1 MGLPVDAGRGGQRP
15 EQPDHESLTFSSG
28 ALAESKSRML
38 FPLRTGV
45 ELFRDPTMPE
55 AVARAKQAAAL
66 YDELIFEMGL
76 CEVTV
81 TPAGSMEEW
90 RPPHLLT
97 DEELAES
104 RRVPEAGTSISLSV
118 GQKGPEGWWAELMAG
133 PVGTAYA
140 SEYHTG
146 ILDELALFE
155 PDWVKRLDGGP
166 LTEGTPE
173 RGLAEALRKR
183 DTADGGLMRS
193 MRGGDEL
200 ALRNWI
206 IKAFDRDVT
215 VARAVGASLSAT
227 SLFSPMIEARGAK
240 PERAGLDAL
249 EILVP
254 DLASLSW
261 EAVFEFRDHPGSA
274 EARAML
280 REFEEKAASQEP
292 EDAHSYLR
300 SVQDRVH
307 DALFAAIEEKRAPLF
322 ESVATEAVKTG
333 IGLIP
338 VVGQIAGPAMSAV
351 EVGSEFLR
359 ERRSWTAAMM
369 VLRRR

>member
-1 MGLPVDAGRGGQRP
+1 
-15 EQPDHESLTFSSG
+15 
-28 ALAESKSRML
+28 ML

-45 ELFRDPTMPE
+45 ELFRDPAMPE
-55 AVARAKQAAAL
+55 AVVRAKQAAVL

-81 TPAGSMEEW
+81 TPAGFMEEW

-104 RRVPEAGTSISLSV
+104 RVPAAGARVSLSV
-118 GQKGPEGWWAELMAG
+118 GQEGPEGWTAELLAG
-133 PVGTAYA
+133 PVGKAYA

-146 ILDELALFE
+146 ILDELVRFE

-183 DTADGGLMRS
+183 DVADEGLMRS

-206 IKAFDRDVT
+206 IKAFDRDVA

-227 SLFSPMIEARGAK
+227 SLFAPMIEARGAK

-254 DLASLSW
+254 DLGSLPW
-261 EAVFEFRDHPGSA
+261 EAVFEFRDHPGCA

-280 REFEEKAASQEP
+280 GEFEERAATQEP
-292 EDAHSYLR
+292 ADAHSYLR
-300 SVQDRVH
+300 SIQDQVH
-307 DALFAAIEEKRAPLF
+307 DALFSAIEEKRTPLF
-322 ESVATEAVKTG
+322 RSIATEAAKTG
-333 IGLIP
+333 VGLIP
-338 VVGQIAGPAMSAV
+338 VVGQIAGPAWTAV
-351 EVGSEFLR
+351 EVGSGYLR
-359 ERRSWTAAMM
+359 ERRSWTAALM